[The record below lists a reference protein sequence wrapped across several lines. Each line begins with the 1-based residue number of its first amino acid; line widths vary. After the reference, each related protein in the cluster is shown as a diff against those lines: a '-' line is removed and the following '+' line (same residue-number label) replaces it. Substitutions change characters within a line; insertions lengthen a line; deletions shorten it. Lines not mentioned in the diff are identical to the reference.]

1 MTKRYYTIGQLAQLT
16 DMSTK
21 ALRIY
26 EEKGL
31 ITSIRNEEN
40 NYRLFDENVKL
51 QLQRIQTLKYL
62 GFSLGEI
69 EKTLVHFNQV
79 DLEESFLEQKRL
91 MEKKVFELNR
101 MIHCM
106 EKAAIECKQN
116 RFDLD
121 EVFKMLRHIIINR
134 EADEGV
140 GFLRNHA
147 MTKEPE
153 GWSRWIFEQVRIE
166 TGMKILDAGA
176 GYGNLW
182 RYNIERIPEQCKIW
196 CVDKHNTHAD
206 TFCNELG
213 SHGAFEFIW
222 DDLEEMEFTNSYDLI
237 FFNHVMVFIEDKESL
252 LWKFK
257 KTLKR
262 NGALVCTW
270 GGFLLFEEI
279 AKLLI
284 ECKPEEKVKIQAA
297 LKKRKQPLIE
307 QENVLKKVFPKV
319 EKRVRKVPLT
329 YETIEDFIESM
340 KKLGHLGFDFAK
352 YEDELKVYIQEKY
365 GDGNYCIERDGYLFV
380 CTE

>member
-1 MTKRYYTIGQLAQLT
+1 MAKQYYTIGQLAQLT

-40 NYRLFDENVKL
+40 NYRLFDESVKL

-91 MEKKVFELNR
+91 MEKKVIELNR

-106 EKAAIECKQN
+106 EKAAIECKENQ
-116 RFDLD
+116 FDLD
-121 EVFKMLRHIIINR
+121 EVFKMLKHIIINR

-153 GWSRWIFEQVRIE
+153 GWSRWIFEQIKIE
-166 TGMKILDAGA
+166 SGMKILDAGA

-182 RYNIERIPEQCKIW
+182 RYNIERLPEQCRIH

-206 TFCNELG
+206 TFYKEFG
-213 SHGAFEFIW
+213 THKAFEFVW
-222 DDLEEMEFTNSYDLI
+222 NDLEEMDFENHYDLI
-237 FFNHVMVFIEDKESL
+237 FFNHVMVFIEDKETL
-252 LWKFK
+252 LRK
-257 KTLKR
+257 LKAALKI

-270 GGFLLFEEI
+270 GGILLYEEM
-279 AKLLI
+279 AKLFM
-284 ECKPEEKVKIQAA
+284 ECKPDERKKVQKA
-297 LKKRKQPLIE
+297 LKKRKQPLVE
-307 QENVLKKVFPKV
+307 YESMLKKVFPKV
-319 EKRVRKVPLT
+319 EKRVRKVLLT
-329 YETIEDFIESM
+329 YDTIEDFIESM
-340 KKLGHLGFDFAK
+340 KDISNLGFDFAK
-352 YEDELKVYIQEKY
+352 YEDELKAFIQEKY
-365 GDGNYCIERDGYLFV
+365 EAGNYCIERDGYLFI

>member
-1 MTKRYYTIGQLAQLT
+1 MAKHYYTIGQLAQLT

-31 ITSIRNEEN
+31 ITSTRNEGN
-40 NYRLFDENVKL
+40 NYRLFDESVKL

-91 MEKKVFELNR
+91 MEKKVVELNR

-106 EKAAIECKQN
+106 EKAAIECKENQ
-116 RFDLD
+116 FDLD
-121 EVFKMLRHIIINR
+121 EVFKMLKHIIINR

-153 GWSRWIFEQVRIE
+153 GWSRWIFEQVKINA
-166 TGMKILDAGA
+166 GMEIMDAGA

-182 RYNIERIPEQCKIW
+182 RYNIERLPEQCKIY
-196 CVDKHNTHAD
+196 CLDKHNTHAD
-206 TFCNELG
+206 TFYKEFG
-213 SHGAFEFIW
+213 THKAFEFIW
-222 DDLEEMEFTNSYDLI
+222 NDLEKIDFVNSYDLI
-237 FFNHVMVFIEDKESL
+237 FFNHVMVFIEEKESL

-257 KTLKR
+257 QALKW

-270 GGFLLFEEI
+270 GGALLFEKI
-279 AKLLI
+279 ANLLM
-284 ECKPEEKVKIQAA
+284 ECKPEEKVKIQSA
-297 LKKRKQPLIE
+297 LKKKRQPLIE
-307 QENVLKKVFPKV
+307 QENVLRRVFPKV
-319 EKRVRKVPLT
+319 EKRVRKVPLM
-329 YETIEDFIESM
+329 YDTIEDFIESM
-340 KKLGHLGFDFAK
+340 KNIGNMGFDFAK
-352 YEDELKVYIQEKY
+352 YEDELKEFIQEKY
-365 GDGNYCIERDGYLFV
+365 GVGNYYIERDGYLFI